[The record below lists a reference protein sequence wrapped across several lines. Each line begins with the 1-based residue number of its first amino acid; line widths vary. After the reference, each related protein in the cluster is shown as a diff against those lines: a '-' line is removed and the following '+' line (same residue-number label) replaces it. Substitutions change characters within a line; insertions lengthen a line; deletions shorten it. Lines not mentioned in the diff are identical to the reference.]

1 MAALQSSRTFAE
13 IQLWTDKV
21 FHKFGY
27 MALLHESDKPGRRL
41 KIVAYAMNIQHLHRE
56 IEAKLKDLEGLDD
69 AKFDDLS
76 ILHQRVDKLR
86 QLIMRHFAIEHH
98 ELVEKLESVAQ
109 RFPLASAR
117 LSASLR
123 R

>member
-1 MAALQSSRTFAE
+1 MTALQSSRTFAE

-41 KIVAYAMNIQHLHRE
+41 KIVAYAVSIQHLHRE
-56 IEAKLKDLEGLDD
+56 ITLKMQDLSGVDD
-69 AKFDDLS
+69 AKSDDLA
-76 ILHQRVDKLR
+76 ILHERVDRLR
-86 QLIMRHFAIEHH
+86 QLIIRHFAIEHH
-98 ELVEKLESVAQ
+98 ELAEKVEALAQ
-109 RFPLASAR
+109 RFPMAASHV
-117 LSASLR
+117 SASLR